1 MNDPTP
7 RITDDEVAALE
18 VHAGRADL
26 LEDIMATDLDHADTV
41 STRTRRF
48 APTWLAIPAAAAAIA
63 AIALVPTLRN
73 SDEAPG
79 GGPASGSS
87 TTSEEQRPEAAYVVL
102 GAAGWE
108 VTTVGESDGLLS
120 VQFAKGDLALELN
133 EYPADLYQ
141 ERLDDRLDVSAP
153 RRGILLGMPST
164 TVAYSARD
172 HATIRPTEDGT
183 FVEVRGAGMGL
194 AAYEQLLD
202 ELESTDAEVFART
215 VPRGAVTPDS
225 RDRDVAHL
233 LEGVSVPAGFDAN
246 AIGLDGFHDAYNA
259 ATTVAGA
266 VGCAWLET
274 YDAGDATAR
283 QEALAALD
291 GSRAWPLL
299 VEQEA
304 VGDYPEVFW
313 AMADE
318 LRAGETGA
326 EVRSGVC

>member
-7 RITDDEVAALE
+7 RITDDEVAALA

-26 LEDIMATDLDHADTV
+26 LEDIMATDLDHADKV
-41 STRTRRF
+41 STRARRF

-63 AIALVPTLRN
+63 AIALVPTLRD

-79 GGPASGSS
+79 SGPASGSS
-87 TTSEEQRPEAAYVVL
+87 TSSEEQRPEASYVVL
-102 GAAGWE
+102 DAAGWE

-153 RRGILLGMPST
+153 RRGTLLGMPST

-183 FVEVRGAGMGL
+183 FVEVRGAGMDL
-194 AAYEQLLD
+194 AAYEELLD

-215 VPRGAVTPDS
+215 VPPGTVTPETRDGAVL
-225 RDRDVAHL
+225 RL
-233 LEGVSVPAGFDAN
+233 LEGVSAP
-246 AIGLDGFHDAYNA
+246 DGFTGADFALTGFQDRYNA
-259 ATTVAGA
+259 MTTVAGA

-274 YDAGDATAR
+274 YDAGDAAIR
-283 QEALAALD
+283 QRALAALD
-291 GSRAWPLL
+291 SSREWPLL
-299 VEQEA
+299 VAQEK

-313 AMADE
+313 ELADE
-318 LRAGETGA
+318 LRAG
-326 EVRSGVC
+326 RSGADLQGGIC